1 MSFTMAAL
9 LVSGGTYA
17 FVRKGSKMS
26 LVAGCG
32 VGALFAGSGEW
43 RKYCFLYF
51 AVLCVSIVT
60 HICTGLLIKAGQH
73 KEGHGLALVSS
84 LLLLGG
90 MAPRAVKTGKFMP
103 AGLVATLG
111 AVSAVYQG
119 KKVQEWW

>member
-32 VGALFAGSGEW
+32 VGALFVGSGEW
-43 RKYCFLYF
+43 MTY
-51 AVLCVSIVT
+51 VLLPYLLIT
-60 HICTGLLIKAGQH
+60 HIAPGLLIKAGQH
-73 KEGHGLALVSS
+73 KEGHGLALASS

-103 AGLVATLG
+103 AGLVASLG
-111 AVSAVYQG
+111 ALSAFYQG